1 MRWQDGYPC
10 DSGSTDGQD
19 SARLAGL
26 MWVFNHHQKI
36 PYMSN
41 YYSFNPVNDLRYLRH
56 PVEGNKT
63 PISRD
68 QIVPLFA
75 GFFVSGNKIFI
86 NPYYRPKGEI
96 TMPSVANHIGIC
108 GGMKPTLLGNL
119 WLWFDVLWSCFIAP
133 MAEPCQLICMLK
145 KHPDKKYIRFWVNN
159 NKLWREAIREYFFS
173 QTPGKYNRGEP
184 ELAELMIKDL
194 EQYEKDTIAR

>member
-75 GFFVSGNKIFI
+75 GFFVSV
-86 NPYYRPKGEI
+86 KG
-96 TMPSVANHIGIC
+96 VV
-108 GGMKPTLLGNL
+108 LL
-119 WLWFDVLWSCFIAP
+119 A
-133 MAEPCQLICMLK
+133 
-145 KHPDKKYIRFWVNN
+145 
-159 NKLWREAIREYFFS
+159 
-173 QTPGKYNRGEP
+173 
-184 ELAELMIKDL
+184 
-194 EQYEKDTIAR
+194 

>member
-26 MWVFNHHQKI
+26 MWVFNHPQKI
-36 PYMSN
+36 PYMSD
-41 YYSFNPVNDLRYLRH
+41 YYSFNPVNDDLRYLRH

-86 NPYYRPKGEI
+86 NPYYRPHGEI

-108 GGMKPTLLGNL
+108 GGMQSKWFGNL
-119 WLWFDVLWSCFIAP
+119 WLWLDVFWSCFIAP
-133 MAEPCQLICMLK
+133 MDEPNQLICMMK
-145 KHPDKKYIRFWVNN
+145 VHPNEAYIIYWVNN
-159 NKLWREAIREYFFS
+159 NKYWREAIREYWC
-173 QTPGKYNRGEP
+173 GWRDEVD
-184 ELAELMIKDL
+184 LAELMIKDL
-194 EQYEKDTIAR
+194 EQYEKIP